1 MKIINSNLD
10 LVKNKFVSYIKNLL
24 KFLNKKKEIL
34 L

>member
-10 LVKNKFVSYIKNLL
+10 LVKNKFDSIKNLL